1 MDGTAGTRLRLAV
14 VIFVAFLLQVTVF
27 VEIHPLGVAPELPL
41 LVAIYAGREGG
52 PDRGAFAGFA
62 SGLLYDL
69 ELATPFGL
77 WALTCCLVAFFMGVI
92 TENLHRP
99 TGLLATISTGLASV
113 AGVMLFAVL
122 ASLVGEDGL
131 LDAELVRV
139 ALLVGVVNLALS
151 PLAGR
156 ALRWAYRPSAAY
168 RAAA

>member
-1 MDGTAGTRLRLAV
+1 MDGVAGTRLRLAL

-52 PDRGAFAGFA
+52 ADRGAYAGFA
-62 SGLLYDL
+62 AGLLYDL

-77 WALTCCLVAFFMGVI
+77 WALTSCVVAYVMGVI

-99 TGLLATISTGLASV
+99 SGLLATISTGLATV
-113 AGVMLFAVL
+113 GGVMGFAVL
-122 ASLVGEDGL
+122 ASLLGEEGL
-131 LDAELVRV
+131 LDAELIRV